1 LISKV
6 KQLIS
11 RKIVK
16 RPIMTLPY
24 GSCGF
29 GWEEM
34 IRDEI
39 IKMVSNGDIDIDVHG
54 IITISKFLR
63 IKIESVIRD
72 TLNEVIEHQR
82 WIGHLI
88 GCMNR
93 SNAPVRWHNPF
104 GTPLSMRNF
113 KLGNADNKNKTQ
125 PPWTLIPLNR
135 ADEEYHELYEQEM
148 LRELPTDGGKNLSG
162 FSPNFIHAI
171 DATHLKMANFDYR
184 TKGAILAGVEPH
196 TLSWISVHDS
206 FGIGCDMVDMFNK
219 IIRDTFVELWTVDHR
234 AQVVQ
239 DFMFSQMDQRE
250 KMFDFLMKLQ
260 ENGKLDT
267 NEGVEN
273 RLLGHYDQLLE
284 DMNQLPPMNTFD
296 LKLVKESPYFFS

>member
-1 LISKV
+1 MGFYQILKKLKPKYHV
-6 KQLIS
+6 PK
-11 RKIVK
+11 K
-16 RPIMTLPY
+16 PTFTTLFLF
-24 GSCGF
+24 SSF

-184 TKGAILAGVEPH
+184 G
-196 TLSWISVHDS
+196 
-206 FGIGCDMVDMFNK
+206 
-219 IIRDTFVELWTVDHR
+219 
-234 AQVVQ
+234 
-239 DFMFSQMDQRE
+239 FS
-250 KMFDFLMKLQ
+250 
-260 ENGKLDT
+260 
-267 NEGVEN
+267 
-273 RLLGHYDQLLE
+273 
-284 DMNQLPPMNTFD
+284 
-296 LKLVKESPYFFS
+296 